1 MDWRSK
7 PAYRNGSTMHQIDS
21 KSIEPSRW
29 NYPDECEFQGER
41 FRRLKASIES
51 WGGNLQPIQL
61 RHGTE
66 PGIDRDTA
74 VATGKHFESEIVFGH
89 ARHRACL
96 ELGLPVLIMSDRMS
110 DLDALQMSAMELHG
124 DHRWRP
130 WRLARIVRCSLDS
143 GRFPTLRTLATSL
156 SMDLSETKLLYELG
170 QLPESVRLAYGD
182 LDLNPTHAKKLIEI
196 HSKRPHLLV
205 ANAASQSFRSC
216 KSASS
221 VLALLTQVRA

>member
-7 PAYRNGSTMHQIDS
+7 PAFRNGSTMHQIDA

-29 NYPDECEFQGER
+29 NRPDECEFQGER
-41 FRRLKASIES
+41 FRRLKASIAS

-61 RHGTE
+61 RHRTE
-66 PGIDRDTA
+66 PGIDRATA
-74 VATGKHFESEIVFGH
+74 VTTGLQFESEIVFGH
-89 ARHRACL
+89 ARHRACV
-96 ELGLPVLIMSDRMS
+96 ELGLMVLIMSDRMT
-110 DLDALQMSAMELHG
+110 DLDAFQLSAMELHG

-130 WRLARIVRCSLDS
+130 WRLAKIVRRALDS

-156 SMDLSETKLLYELG
+156 SMDLSETGLLYELG

-182 LDLNPTHAKKLIEI
+182 LDLTPTHAKKLIEA
-196 HSKRPHLLV
+196 HSKSADLVV
-205 ANAASQSFRSC
+205 ANAAGQSFCKC

-221 VLALLTQVRA
+221 VLAALTQVRA

>member
-7 PAYRNGSTMHQIDS
+7 PAFRNGSTMHQLDPTI
-21 KSIEPSRW
+21 IEPSRW

-66 PGIDRDTA
+66 PGVDRDTA
-74 VATGKHFESEIVFGH
+74 VATGQHFDSEIVFGH

-96 ELGLPVLIMSDRMS
+96 ELGLLVLVMSDRMT
-110 DLDALQMSAMELHG
+110 DLDALQLSAMELHG

-130 WRLARIVRCSLDS
+130 WRLARIVRCALDS
-143 GRFPTLRTLATSL
+143 GRFPTLRILATSL
-156 SMDLSETKLLYELG
+156 SMDVLETNLLYELG
-170 QLPESVRLAYGD
+170 RLPESVRVAYGD
-182 LDLNPTHAKKLIEI
+182 IDLTPTHAKKLIAV
-196 HSKRPHLLV
+196 HSKIPHLLI
-205 ANAASQSFRSC
+205 ANATSQCFRNC

-221 VLALLTQVRA
+221 VLALLTQVRE